1 MNVLYTICTGIRS
14 VWANVWRPMSLSIK
28 TPSTRRNLALAL
40 LLATPITHAQ
50 NLQDEWWTPGFAA
63 RVKLAPCEGST
74 QEKAEG
80 RLCGMILWAWDDTP
94 TGASDKRPLVGQRI
108 ISGMKLDAAPA
119 GKGVAEKTAVY
130 FGSIYNPEDS
140 QTYKA
145 TMRLKSPNTLLVE
158 GCVLFICREQVWRR
172 HDSLK
177 TPPVSAGP

>member
-1 MNVLYTICTGIRS
+1 MKSRAVVAFVAVLCLFC
-14 VWANVWRPMSLSIK
+14 SL
-28 TPSTRRNLALAL
+28 A
-40 LLATPITHAQ
+40 AQ
-50 NLQDEWWTPGFAA
+50 AQSFQDEWWTPGFSA
-63 RVKLAPCEGST
+63 RVKLAPCDD
-74 QEKAEG
+74 K
-80 RLCGMILWAWDDTP
+80 LCGTIVWAWDEQP
-94 TGASDKRPLVGQRI
+94 SGASDKRPLVGQRI

>member
-108 ISGMKLDAAPA
+108 ISGMRPEKLAEGRASSDRTSVYA
-119 GKGVAEKTAVY
+119 GN
-130 FGSIYNPEDS
+130 IYNPEDG

-145 TMRLKSPNTLLVE
+145 TMRLKGPNTLLVE

-172 HDSLK
+172 FDSLRV
-177 TPPVSAGP
+177 PPVAALP